1 MTNSRAAPMLSSH
14 GSCIPTAMR
23 PDVESGG
30 VVRKQRPP
38 RKKIQ
43 TMKMLGKAKP
53 ILITALIAIV
63 AVVIYNRFIQP
74 RVSVLPPA

>member
-1 MTNSRAAPMLSSH
+1 
-14 GSCIPTAMR
+14 
-23 PDVESGG
+23 
-30 VVRKQRPP
+30 
-38 RKKIQ
+38 
-43 TMKMLGKAKP
+43 MKMLGKAKP